1 MNHILVTFIIV
12 ASITLVACQQP
23 QPVQQNSSQTPTP
36 TKIALELPEK
46 IEKVEKTQAE
56 WKAMLTE
63 LEFYV
68 LREAGTERAFT
79 GDLWDNKKEGVYTC
93 RGCQLPLFTS
103 DTKYESGTG
112 WPSFWKPIKPEYVIE
127 HRDVSHGMVRTE
139 VVCGRCD
146 GHLGHVFDDG
156 PQPTG
161 LRYCMNAVSMDFVPS
176 K

>member
-1 MNHILVTFIIV
+1 MNHILVTLVIV
-12 ASITLVACQQP
+12 ASITLAACQQP
-23 QPVQQNSSQTPTP
+23 QPVQQTSSQAPIP

-79 GDLWDNKKEGVYTC
+79 GDLWNNKKEGVYTC

-127 HRDVSHGMVRTE
+127 HRDASHGMVRTE
-139 VVCGRCD
+139 VVCARCD